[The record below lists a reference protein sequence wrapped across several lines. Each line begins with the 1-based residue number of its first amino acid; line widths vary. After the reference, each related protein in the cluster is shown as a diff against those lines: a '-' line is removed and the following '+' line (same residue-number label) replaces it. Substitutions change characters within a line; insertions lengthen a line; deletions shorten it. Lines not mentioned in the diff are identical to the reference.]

1 MSLRGLIADIEART
15 MTLTVVN
22 TPESIAEDLRDQY
35 EDRHLTV
42 ETRSLSEEP
51 EQFAILSREDSF
63 VTAVSLDDIY
73 QPSDVDPAME
83 TGVERSPVLD
93 HLDETLFTS
102 YSIEDMFMASREI
115 EDRAWRIG
123 TGELHAGFQT
133 LSVLE
138 GQTDAYNQLAEQ
150 RSLSVHT
157 YAAPV
162 SDSPT
167 VPDHDDFTLH
177 IEDDEEIKKTWF
189 VAYDGDGVDANMC
202 ALLAEERGDEEFFGF
217 WTYDPRTVEY
227 VIDYLTTNYGGG
239 ESAADVDPDSDS
251 HTV

>member
-22 TPESIAEDLRDQY
+22 TPESIADDLRDQY

-51 EQFAILSREDSF
+51 EQFAILSREESF
-63 VTAVSLDDIY
+63 VTAVSLDEIY
-73 QPSDVDPAME
+73 QPSETDPATE

-102 YSIEDMFMASREI
+102 YSIDDMFMASREI

-123 TGELHAGFQT
+123 SGELHAGFQT

-138 GQTDAYNQLAEQ
+138 GQTDAYNQLADHT
-150 RSLSVHT
+150 SLSVHT

-162 SDSPT
+162 SETPIIPDDDS
-167 VPDHDDFTLH
+167 FTLH
-177 IEDDEEIKKTWF
+177 IEHDEEIQKTWF
-189 VAYDGDGVDANMC
+189 VAYDGDGVDENMC
-202 ALLAEERGDEEFFGF
+202 ALLAEERGDREFFGF

-227 VIDYLTTNYGGG
+227 LIGYLKTNYGDV
-239 ESAADVDPDSDS
+239 ESTADIDIDSDS
-251 HTV
+251 HTI